1 MDTALGT
8 RAARG
13 ALELHLAE
21 LGLCFQDVKTI
32 LLTHHHPDHYG
43 LSGFFEGLG
52 ARVFLHEEEFAR
64 GHRFWREPEAFAEAS
79 WRLFLDHGTP
89 EGALQGIRET
99 VEKTR
104 ERVHP
109 PQNPLPLRDGE
120 ALEVAGKRLRVL
132 WTPGHADG
140 HAAFYLEEEGVL
152 LAGDALLEKVSPNV
166 GLWAYTRE
174 NPLKDFLRSL
184 DRLADLGARVAY
196 AGHFGPIADVR
207 QRAEE
212 LKAHHQARLEGPPRP
227 PGRTQN
233 RLGALPP
240 PLSPGA
246 GPGGPA
252 LRLRRDPGP
261 PGVPPGGG
269 GGGAGGPALP
279 VLPALRPLALA
290 GLAPGRSPG

>member
-1 MDTALGT
+1 M
-8 RAARG
+8 
-13 ALELHLAE
+13 
-21 LGLCFQDVKTI
+21 KTI

-212 LKAHHQARLEGPPRP
+212 LKAHHQARLGPSSPSWTDPKPPGSSPSTSFPRSWTRRAGASPSPRP
-227 PGRTQN
+227 WPTWSTSGR
-233 RLGALPP
+233 RG
-240 PLSPGA
+240 
-246 GPGGPA
+246 
-252 LRLRRDPGP
+252 RW
-261 PGVPPGGG
+261 
-269 GGGAGGPALP
+269 GGGA
-279 VLPALRPLALA
+279 RPTGTSGAKA
-290 GLAPGRSPG
+290 PSPGRACPGAESGGKL